1 MHLKRIYAAC
11 LLLCFTSPALADE
24 DLREMLNALSV
35 QVAALK
41 DQLQQSNTRINELE
55 GNLERA
61 DKRVLQPAARLAVIS
76 EAKPAVTLGDAKDT
90 FKIPGSNTSLG
101 FGGFTKLDVIHNSVG
116 ARKADGLGNQVFLAS
131 QIPVGSGSDD
141 RRQGEVVLHAKES
154 RIWFKSFTPNEFG
167 DVTTHFEFDVLGA
180 GGSSY
185 TPRSRHAYGSIGHL
199 LGGQT
204 WTTFLNVKAIPE
216 TMDNIGSVGML
227 SPMRQPMVRWSQG
240 IDGTGLEWQ
249 IAAEAPAGR
258 LITSGSGDVL
268 GYTNMSP
275 VPDIVARLNYTSK
288 SASISLA
295 TMARKIQNDGNPLIP
310 KVQSA
315 WGGAVSASGKI
326 DFFQNDNLMFMASY
340 GNALGRYTSGDVFE
354 DAALDSATG
363 NMELVDVYSMM
374 LSYQHAWN
382 KNWRSTA
389 VFGVEHADQP
399 EFVSQLMTKQAE
411 SIHLNLLWSP
421 VAKSTI
427 GIEFIHGARELVSGK
442 SGALNRVQFSTRF
455 NF

>member
-1 MHLKRIYAAC
+1 MHLKRIYVAC
-11 LLLCFTSPALADE
+11 SLLFFTFPALADE
-24 DLREMLNALSV
+24 DLREMLNTLSI

-41 DQLQQSNTRINELE
+41 DQLQQSNARINELE
-55 GNLERA
+55 G
-61 DKRVLQPAARLAVIS
+61 KRVLPSTARPVVIS
-76 EAKPAVTLGDAKDT
+76 EVKPTVTLGDTKDT
-90 FKIPGSNTSLG
+90 FKIPGSDTSLG

-116 ARKADGLGNQVFLAS
+116 ARDATGLGNQVFLAS
-131 QIPVGSGSDD
+131 QIPVGSGVDN

-180 GGSSY
+180 GGNNY

-227 SPMRQPMVRWSQG
+227 SPMRQPMVRWSQSVE
-240 IDGTGLEWQ
+240 GTGLEWQ
-249 IAAEAPAGR
+249 IAAEAPNGKIKLNAAADT
-258 LITSGSGDVL
+258 ISD
-268 GYTNMSP
+268 TNMSP
-275 VPDIVARLNYTSK
+275 VPDLVARLNYTSK

-295 TMARKIQNDGNPLIP
+295 TMARKIQNDNNKI
-310 KVQSA
+310 QSA
-315 WGGAVSASGKI
+315 WGGAISASGKI
-326 DFFQNDNLMFMASY
+326 DFFQSDNFMFMASY
-340 GNALGRYTSGDVFE
+340 GNALGRYTSGNVFE
-354 DAALDSATG
+354 DAALDATG

-374 LSYQHAWN
+374 LSYQHAWSE
-382 KNWRSTA
+382 NWRSTA
-389 VFGVEHADQP
+389 VLGLERADQP
-399 EFVSQLMTKQAE
+399 EFVSPLMTKQAE

-421 VAKSTI
+421 VPKSTI
-427 GIEFIHGARELVSGK
+427 GIEFIRGVRELVNGEN
-442 SGALNRVQFSTRF
+442 GALNRVQFSTRF